1 MCKFLVKIST
11 VLCLLTLIA
20 CSVTKG
26 YEGTV
31 DLPIGTTME
40 TADRIVNSIW
50 EDNFVQKISD
60 KFPNF
65 NPLENP
71 QTQGIHLVYVY
82 SPSPDKKEKNE
93 SEIFIQL
100 AVNYTGKL
108 DNAEEIFQYAKSI
121 VQKAVADYFKNKT

>member
-1 MCKFLVKIST
+1 MLY
-11 VLCLLTLIA
+11 LLTLIA
-20 CSVTKG
+20 CSVTRG
-26 YEGTV
+26 YEATV
-31 DLPIGTTME
+31 DLPIGTTMV

-71 QTQGIHLVYVY
+71 QTQGIYLVYVY

-93 SEIFIQL
+93 SEIFIRL
-100 AVNYTGKL
+100 TVNYMGKL
-108 DNAEEIFQYAKSI
+108 DNAEEIFKYGKTI
-121 VQKAVADYFKNKT
+121 VEKAVSDYFKNKI